1 MQRMDSLAF
10 GRREMRGPVAAA
22 SQAPLTLDD
31 IRSFGLTFAAGFV
44 FFSLFF
50 A

>member
-1 MQRMDSLAF
+1 MHQIDAMPFRHS
-10 GRREMRGPVAAA
+10 EMRGPVAATR
-22 SQAPLTLDD
+22 QAPLTLDD

>member
-1 MQRMDSLAF
+1 MQRIDPLAF
-10 GRREMRGPVAAA
+10 GRREMRTTAVAA
-22 SQAPLTLDD
+22 SQPPLTIDD

-44 FFSLFF
+44 FFTLFF

>member
-1 MQRMDSLAF
+1 MQRIHPMAF
-10 GRREMRGPVAAA
+10 GRREMRGPVAATGR
-22 SQAPLTLDD
+22 APSTLDD